1 MKNWIFWGTVNTDV
15 HCPMSARVIHHIKRC
30 KEPGRTKEY
39 KNMMYLLDNYV
50 YTNVG
55 YMTADAWNKE
65 NQYIKMNAQPI

>member
-1 MKNWIFWGTVNTDV
+1 MKNWIFWGENTI
-15 HCPMSARVIHHIKRC
+15 PMGARVIHHIKRC
-30 KEPGRTKEY
+30 KEPFRTKEY